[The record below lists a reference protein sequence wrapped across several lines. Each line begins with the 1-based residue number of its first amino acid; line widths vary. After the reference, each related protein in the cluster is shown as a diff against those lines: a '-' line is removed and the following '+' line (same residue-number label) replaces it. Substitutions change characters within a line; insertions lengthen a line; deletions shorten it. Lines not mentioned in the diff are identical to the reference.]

1 MHMRSYANAIIP
13 KIEGVNKLEI
23 FKLSVSFLAL
33 RRTPN
38 EIIKKIERTLNN
50 THATKVSAIP
60 RNTR

>member
-1 MHMRSYANAIIP
+1 MHMRSYANAILP

-23 FKLSVSFLAL
+23 FKLSGSFLA
-33 RRTPN
+33 TPN

-50 THATKVSAIP
+50 THTTKVSAIP